1 VKNIAIVGCGYWG
14 KNLVRNFYKTGAL
27 KTVCD
32 SSAETLKKTKISYPD
47 VIAGQ
52 DFTEVLKDRDIEG
65 VVIATPAA
73 SHYALIKE
81 SLNAG
86 KHVLVEKPFT
96 QSYKESLELTEL
108 AESKKLILMVGFTF
122 LYNPAVRKIKDII
135 DSKELGEIYYI
146 YSQRLNLGI
155 VRKDVNVWWN
165 LAPHDISIIHY
176 WLAQEPKSVSGSGFS
191 FVQKGIEDVVSADI
205 KFESGTGAMVHVSWL
220 DPNKTRKMVIIGSK
234 KMVIYDDVSPDMKV
248 QIYDKGVDK
257 FADFNSFGQFQLIH
271 RAGDIFI
278 PKVDFKEPL
287 EIESRHFIDCMKS
300 GKEPLSSARK
310 SLPVVKILESVQE
323 SIVQQKWINL

>member
-1 VKNIAIVGCGYWG
+1 MKNIAIAGCGYWG

-32 SSAETLKKTKISYPD
+32 SSAEALKKTKASYPD
-47 VIAGQ
+47 IA
-52 DFTEVLKDRDIEG
+52 TEQEFSKVLKDPGIEG

-81 SLNAG
+81 ALNAG

-96 QSYKESLELTEL
+96 QSYKEALELTEL

-122 LYNPAVRKIKDII
+122 LYNPAVRKVKEII

-176 WLAQEPKSVSGSGFS
+176 WLGQEPKSVSGSGFS

-278 PKVDFKEPL
+278 PKIDFKEPL
-287 EIESRHFIDCMKS
+287 EIEGQHFIECMKS

-310 SLPVVKILESVQE
+310 SLPIVKILESVQD
-323 SIVQQKWINL
+323 SIVKQKWITL